1 MSDTVI
7 GQQVL
12 NLLTNASATGAP
24 FFWAGGEGE
33 FEVDGT
39 FGGATVTLQK
49 FLAQSQTWVAVGTEN
64 TLTAAGMGAFKLG
77 PCKLRALVAG
87 GAPSGLNATAT
98 TTDRP

>member
-33 FEVDGT
+33 FEVSGT
-39 FGGATVTLQK
+39 FSGATVTLQK
-49 FLAQSQTWVAVGTEN
+49 FLSDGATWVDVGTEN

-77 PCKLRALVAG
+77 PCKLRAKVAG
-87 GAPSGLNATAT
+87 GSPSGLYATAT